1 MNLVMTESGKF
12 VEIQGTGEEA
22 TFDGEQLNEMLFWK
36 NAIEDLIKEQKHA
49 LLTEFAQNDER
60 IEETKQSSLRQE
72 IQEKQKSFEIC
83 SKKRDIM

>member
-1 MNLVMTESGKF
+1 MKCS
-12 VEIQGTGEEA
+12 
-22 TFDGEQLNEMLFWK
+22 FWK

>member
-1 MNLVMTESGKF
+1 MTESGKF

-22 TFDGEQLNEMLFWK
+22 TFDGEQLNEMLFFGK

-60 IEETKQSSLRQE
+60 IDRNLFCTFCRGTK
-72 IQEKQKSFEIC
+72 K
-83 SKKRDIM
+83 

>member
-36 NAIEDLIKEQKHA
+36 NAIEDLIKEQNM
-49 LLTEFAQNDER
+49 L
-60 IEETKQSSLRQE
+60 
-72 IQEKQKSFEIC
+72 C
-83 SKKRDIM
+83 